1 MQKSIL
7 LALLLLGTSVLSTA
21 QQGPIQSNGPIP
33 EEFRTL
39 TATKVQAAQTK
50 AARKERNEREKKR
63 INEFILKNNFVID
76 ELLQS
81 GKILFGDSLTE
92 YVNEVAQFLLSD
104 DEELR
109 SELQFFVMKSNEVNA
124 FATNQGIIFVTVGL
138 LSQLENEGQLAAV
151 LSHEVAHYEKEH
163 SINKVLENDR
173 VSDQARTERYGR
185 RDSRMKL
192 LSAFSRDMEF
202 EADSLGFERLVKK
215 GYDKQ
220 TALSI
225 LDVLQFKMLPIDDI
239 EFDETYLTLGLTTIP
254 QSVKI
259 DSLSPIPLFDDD
271 DDDSESTHPN
281 ISKRRSRIME
291 LTDTNPSKGKK
302 YMLGKDRFTRIRR
315 LAQYECIILDLAAQQ
330 FVDAFYNAYVLAK
343 KEGDNQT
350 LNEFRAK
357 ALYGITKYKN
367 AGDLGDVAPTSE
379 DVYSNVQ
386 GVYYFFENV
395 SKKECNLFVVRHLW
409 ETYEKYKSPFI
420 GKLLDDAIVEL
431 INKHKFEYG
440 DLLTNLNK
448 LVNLSN
454 PKEESTTAASSTPSA
469 TSEEDDEDEEESKYD
484 KLRAKKEKALQSTLN
499 GDDKEGW
506 HERREME
513 EEWED
518 YFASQMYI
526 KMNRADLKAKF
537 DAQEIVAKERKKKE
551 EEEEEEDKTAY
562 QKNSDKED
570 LDISKAIFVDPFYV
584 AYDYRKG
591 LLLMEAEEQNIALKD
606 QISKS
611 ANTTGLDQQTLMTK
625 KMEADQIMDYN
636 TMSLM
641 NGWVQEHLAHTGS
654 KIKMIPLMTDY
665 TRSLE
670 AQYGTNKFVYTGV
683 VSLTEGRNTERLWAT
698 TCFIPVLLPIAI
710 SMELMPKRSTEI
722 YFLVFDVSEGST
734 VYSSDKATTGQTNEM
749 RIIQEL
755 TKQMKRIL

>member
-7 LALLLLGTSVLSTA
+7 LAFLIVGLCTLSNA
-21 QQGPIQSNGPIP
+21 QHGPIQSTGSIP

-39 TATKVQAAQTK
+39 TAAKVQAAQTK

-81 GKILFGDSLTE
+81 GKILFGDSLTQ

-104 DEELR
+104 DEVLR
-109 SELQFFVMKSNEVNA
+109 SELQFYVMKSNEVNA

-173 VSDQARTERYGR
+173 MSDQARTERYGR

-220 TALSI
+220 AALSI

-239 EFDETYLTLGLTTIP
+239 EFDDTFLTLGLTTLP
-254 QSVKI
+254 QSVQI
-259 DSLSPIPLFDDD
+259 DSLAPIPLFDDD

-291 LTDTNPSKGKK
+291 LTDSNTSKGKK
-302 YMLGKDRFTRIRR
+302 YMLGKDRFTQIRR

-386 GVYYFFENV
+386 GVYYFFENI
-395 SKKECNLFVVRHLW
+395 SKKECNLFAVRHLW
-409 ETYEKYKSPFI
+409 ETYEKYKNPFM
-420 GKLLDDAIVEL
+420 GKLLDDAMVEL
-431 INKHKFEYG
+431 ILKHKFEYG

-448 LVNLSN
+448 LVSLST
-454 PKEESTTAASSTPSA
+454 PKEESTTAATSTPSA
-469 TSEEDDEDEEESKYD
+469 TNEDEEEEEEESKYD
-484 KLRAKKEKALQSTLN
+484 KLRAKKEKALQNTLS
-499 GDDKEGW
+499 GDDKEA
-506 HERREME
+506 ME

-518 YFASQMYI
+518 YFVSQMYL

-537 DAQEIVAKERKKKE
+537 DAQEIVAKELKKKE
-551 EEEEEEDKTAY
+551 EEEEEETAY
-562 QKNSDKED
+562 QKSNDKTEF
-570 LDISKAIFVDPFYV
+570 DISKAIFVDPFYV

-591 LLLMEAEEQNIALKD
+591 LLLMEAEAQNIALKD
-606 QISKS
+606 QISTS
-611 ANTTGLDQQTLMTK
+611 ANKTGLEQQTLLTK
-625 KMEADQIMDYN
+625 KMEADQIQDYN

-665 TRSLE
+665 TQALE

-683 VSLTEGRNTERLWAT
+683 VSLTEGRQTERLWVT
-698 TCFIPVLLPIAI
+698 TCFIPVLLPIAVA
-710 SMELMPKRSTEI
+710 MELLPKHSTEI
-722 YFLVFDVSEGST
+722 YFLVFDVTEGIS
-734 VYSSDKATTGQTNEM
+734 VYSSDKSTTGQTNEM

-755 TKQMKRIL
+755 TKQMKRIQ

>member
-7 LALLLLGTSVLSTA
+7 LTLLVLGLYTLSTA
-21 QQGPIQSNGPIP
+21 QHGPIQATGSIP

-39 TATKVQAAQTK
+39 TAAKVQAAQTK

-81 GKILFGDSLTE
+81 GKILFGDSLTQ

-104 DEELR
+104 DEVLR
-109 SELQFFVMKSNEVNA
+109 SELQFYVMKSNEVNA

-173 VSDQARTERYGR
+173 MSDQARTERYGR

-220 TALSI
+220 AALSI

-239 EFDETYLTLGLTTIP
+239 EFDDTFLTLGLTTLP
-254 QSVKI
+254 QSVQI
-259 DSLSPIPLFDDD
+259 DSLAPIPLFDDD

-291 LTDTNPSKGKK
+291 LTDSNTSKGKK
-302 YMLGKDRFTRIRR
+302 YMLGKDRFTQIRR

-386 GVYYFFENV
+386 GVYYFFENI
-395 SKKECNLFVVRHLW
+395 SKKECNLFAVRHLW
-409 ETYEKYKSPFI
+409 ETYEKYKNPFM
-420 GKLLDDAIVEL
+420 GKLLDDAMVEL
-431 INKHKFEYG
+431 ILKHKFEYG

-448 LVNLSN
+448 LVSLST
-454 PKEESTTAASSTPSA
+454 PKDEPTGATTSTPSA
-469 TSEEDDEDEEESKYD
+469 TDEEEEEEEEESKYD
-484 KLRAKKEKALQSTLN
+484 KLRAKKEKALQSTLS
-499 GDDKEGW
+499 GEDKEA
-506 HERREME
+506 ME

-518 YFASQMYI
+518 YFVSQMYL

-537 DAQEIVAKERKKKE
+537 DAQEIAAKELKKE
-551 EEEEEEDKTAY
+551 EEEEEEEENAY
-562 QKNSDKED
+562 QKSSDKKEF
-570 LDISKAIFVDPFYV
+570 DISKAIFVDPFYV

-606 QISKS
+606 QISTS
-611 ANTTGLDQQTLMTK
+611 ANKTGLEQQTLLTK
-625 KMEADQIMDYN
+625 KMEADQIQDYN

-641 NGWVQEHLAHTGS
+641 NGWVQEHLAHSGS
-654 KIKMIPLMTDY
+654 KVKMIPLMTDY
-665 TRSLE
+665 TQALE

-683 VSLTEGRNTERLWAT
+683 VSLTEGRQTERLWVT
-698 TCFIPVLLPIAI
+698 TCFIPVLLPIAVA
-710 SMELMPKRSTEI
+710 MELIPKRSTEV
-722 YFLVFDVSEGST
+722 YFLVFDVTEGSS
-734 VYSSDKATTGQTNEM
+734 VYSSDKSTTGQTNEM

-755 TKQMKRIL
+755 TKQMKRIQ